1 MLPTLNARGDVL
13 LTEYMSPRLNLLKAG
28 DVIVATKPNDSKT
41 SVIKRIRGMSGDK
54 IWVRRQGGAS
64 LPEEVVVPE
73 GHVWLEGDNPLQST
87 DSRDYGPVPL
97 GLVRGRIVLRFWPP
111 TQAQMIRSHVI
122 DHTQRNRDAGDGL
135 SSRPAIAAVAPSPS
149 YHALSIS
156 SDPAH
161 SAAVPAAQAPADG
174 PCSMEG
180 HASSSVTETS
190 LLARPEN

>member
-54 IWVRRQGGAS
+54 IWVRRHGGTS
-64 LPEEVVVPE
+64 LPEEVVVPD

-122 DHTQRNRDAGDGL
+122 DHTQRYRDAGDAI
-135 SSRPAIAAVAPSPS
+135 SSRPAIAAAPSPS
-149 YHALSIS
+149 YHALSTAS
-156 SDPAH
+156 GPAH
-161 SAAVPAAQAPADG
+161 SGAVPAAQAPADG
-174 PCSMEG
+174 PRSMEG
-180 HASSSVTETS
+180 HASSSVTDTT